1 MPAWPHTA
9 RSSGEPTVKNETPQL
24 DFVADEQLAGF
35 RLQRLEVLNWGTF
48 HERVWVLRAD
58 GRNALL
64 TGDIGSGKS
73 TLVDAVTTLLVP
85 AQRVAYNKAA
95 GADARE
101 RTLRS
106 YVLGHYK
113 SERNEQ
119 GSSGRPVALRDHNSY
134 SVILGVFHNA
144 GYDQT
149 VTLAQ
154 VFWFKDPH
162 GQPARFFAVADKA
175 LSIAGDFAEFG
186 SDIAKLRKRL
196 RSGGV
201 EVEDS
206 FPPYG
211 ALFRRRFGI
220 ATEQALELFHQTV
233 SMKSV
238 GNLTDFVRGH
248 MLEPFDVVPRMQ
260 ALISHFDD
268 LHRAHEAV
276 LKAKRQVELLTPLV
290 ADCGRHDELVAQ
302 TESLRACREA
312 LKPYFAGLKAELLD
326 RRIEHLVEELARHVD
341 QIERIE
347 ARKAEQQM
355 QERELRRAI
364 ADNGGDRIEGL
375 AIEIERKEQERQRR
389 LDKSQRY
396 DTLRQ
401 ALGLLSMHSAD
412 DFLAQRQ
419 LCAQLREAAAER
431 EADVQNELNE
441 AGVAFAQ
448 GRQEHEVLAGE
459 IESMKARR
467 NNIDAQ
473 QVAMRAALCAVLH
486 LREAD
491 MPFAGEL
498 IQVREDERDWEGA
511 AERLLHGFGLSL
523 LVPDEHY
530 ARVSDWVDATHLKGR
545 LVYFRVRP
553 TRKDSRG
560 DLPALHPDSLVRKLA
575 IKPDTPFYA
584 WLERELAHRFDLACC
599 ANQEQF
605 RRETRAITRAGQVKA
620 SGERHEKDDRHRL
633 DDRSR
638 YVLGWSNAA
647 KIAALQAKAR
657 ALEVRLGDIGGRVV
671 ALQKE
676 QQAARDRLQA
686 LSKLEEYRDFSELD
700 WQALASEIAKL
711 QDEKRALEAA
721 SDMLKALADRLAAA
735 LAALAD
741 TALAL
746 DERKDQRS
754 KATQKHADALVLL
767 KDARAVL
774 DAPSVAEHAARF
786 SLVESLR
793 AEALGEHSLSV
804 ESCDNREQDMR
815 KWLQDR
821 IDAEDK
827 KLVRLR
833 EKIVKAMAEYKEA
846 YRLDTQEVDASVD
859 AGFEYR
865 LMLDHL
871 NADDLPRFEA
881 RFKELLN
888 ENTIREVAN
897 FQSQLNRE
905 RETIKERIARIN
917 ESLTQIDYN
926 AGRYVVLEAQLAT
939 DADVRDFQAELRSCT
954 EGALTG
960 SEDAQYSEA
969 KFLQVKHIIE
979 RFRGRDGSVEHDR
992 RWSAKVTD
1000 VRNWFVFAASERW
1013 REDGSEH
1020 EHYSD
1025 SGGKS
1030 GGQKEKLAY
1039 TILAASLA
1047 YQFGLEWGAVRSSRS
1062 FRFVVIDEAFGRG
1075 SDESAQ
1081 YGLRLFQ
1088 QLKLQLLI
1096 VTPLQKIHI
1105 IEPFVASVGF
1115 VHNAD
1120 GSTSRLRNLSIEEY
1134 RAERDARRA

>member
-1 MPAWPHTA
+1 ML
-9 RSSGEPTVKNETPQL
+9 KNDAPQL
-24 DFVADEQLAGF
+24 DFAADEQLAGF
-35 RLQRLEVLNWGTF
+35 RLQRLEVFNWGTF
-48 HERVWVLRAD
+48 DARVWTLRAD
-58 GRNALL
+58 GRNSLL

-113 SERNEQ
+113 AERNEQ
-119 GSSGRPVALRDHNSY
+119 GSLGRPVALRDHNCY

-162 GQPARFFAVADKA
+162 GQPARFFVVADRA
-175 LSIAGDFAEFG
+175 LGIAPDFADFG

-196 RSGGV
+196 RSSGV
-201 EVEDS
+201 EIEDS

-211 ALFRRRFGI
+211 ALFRRKFGI
-220 ATEQALELFHQTV
+220 ASEQALELFHQTV

-238 GNLTDFVRGH
+238 GNLTDFVRAH
-248 MLEPFDVVPRMQ
+248 MLEPFEVAPRIQ

-302 TESLRACREA
+302 TEDMRACREA

-326 RRIEHLVEELARHVD
+326 KRMAHLVEELARHED
-341 QIERIE
+341 QIKRAEE
-347 ARKAEQQM
+347 RKAEQQM
-355 QERELRRAI
+355 QERELRRSI
-364 ADNGGDRIEGL
+364 ADNGGDRIERLGV
-375 AIEIERKEQERQRR
+375 EIERHEQERQRR
-389 LDKSQRY
+389 FDKSQRY
-396 DTLRQ
+396 DALRQ

-419 LCAQLREAAAER
+419 LCGQLREAAAEH
-431 EADVQNELNE
+431 EAGVQNELNE

-448 GRQEHEVLAGE
+448 GREEHETLAGE
-459 IESMKARR
+459 IESMRMRR
-467 NNIDAQ
+467 SNIDAQ
-473 QVAMRAALCAVLH
+473 QIAMRAALCAALR

-491 MPFAGEL
+491 MPFVGEL

-530 ARVSDWVDATHLKGR
+530 AVVSDWVDRTHLKGR

-553 TRKDSRG
+553 TRRDVRS
-560 DLPALHPDSLVRKLA
+560 DLPVLHPDSLVRKLA
-575 IKPDTPFYA
+575 IKPDSPFYA
-584 WLERELAHRFDLACC
+584 WIERELAHRFDLACC

-605 RRETRAITRAGQVKA
+605 RREIRAITRAGQVKA
-620 SGERHEKDDRHRL
+620 AGERHEKDDRHRI

-638 YVLGWSNAA
+638 YVLGWSNEA
-647 KIAALQAKAR
+647 KIAALQAKGGVLEAR
-657 ALEVRLGDIGGRVV
+657 LRDIGSRIVS
-671 ALQKE
+671 LQQD

-686 LSKLEEYRDFSELD
+686 LSKLEEYREFSELD
-700 WQALASEIAKL
+700 WQSLASEIAKL
-711 QDEKRALEAA
+711 QDEKRTLQAA
-721 SDMLKALADRLAAA
+721 SDVLKTLTDRLQLA
-735 LAALAD
+735 LAALAG
-741 TALAL
+741 TEQSL
-746 DERKDQRS
+746 DERKDLRS
-754 KATQKHADALVLL
+754 KATQKLADAQSLL
-767 KDARAVL
+767 RETRAL
-774 DAPSVAEHAARF
+774 LEAPSAAGHQARF
-786 SLVESLR
+786 DLIERLR
-793 AEALGEHSLSV
+793 AEALGEHTLSV

-827 KLVRLR
+827 KLARLR

-865 LMLDHL
+865 AMLDHL

-905 RETIKERIARIN
+905 REMIKERIARIN

-926 AGRYVVLEAQLAT
+926 PGRYIVLEAQPAT
-939 DADVRDFQAELRSCT
+939 DVDVRDFQTELRACT

-979 RFRGRDGSVEHDR
+979 RFRGREGSTEHDR
-992 RWSAKVTD
+992 RWTTKVTD

-1047 YQFGLEWGAVRSSRS
+1047 YQFGLEWGAVRSRS

-1081 YGLRLFQ
+1081 YGLKLFQ
-1088 QLKLQLLI
+1088 QLNLQLLI

-1115 VHNAD
+1115 VHNED
-1120 GSTSRLRNLSIEEY
+1120 GSASRLRNLGIEEY
-1134 RAERDARRA
+1134 RAERDGHGR